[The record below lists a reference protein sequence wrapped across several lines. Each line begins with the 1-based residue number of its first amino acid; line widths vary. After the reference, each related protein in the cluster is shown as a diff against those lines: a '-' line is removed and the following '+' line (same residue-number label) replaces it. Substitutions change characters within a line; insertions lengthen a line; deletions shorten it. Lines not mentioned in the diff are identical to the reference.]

1 MKSKN
6 PAPPADTSELE
17 TIRALFDGG
26 RLTQARQLVGLL
38 KADVAQSV
46 HLSPA
51 AIGQFEAGTIKPTEA
66 TIGRL
71 ALALGIPAAFFGADR
86 PRYTVTEDEVHFR
99 SLRSTSKRDRAK
111 ARVQVELLAQM
122 VQTLERQ
129 VRLPKVDLPSLDA
142 AISPADAAKAVRE
155 SWNLGEGPI
164 GDVVGLL
171 ERHGVIVAR
180 LSAATDELDAFS
192 CWIGDRPFVVL
203 VANKDAADRSRF
215 DGAHELAHLLLH
227 HDAQPGDPE
236 LERAAHA
243 FAAELLAPSAAI
255 LPMLPSRVDWRRL
268 AELKFIWGVSMAML
282 LRRMRDLGRISDASF
297 RRGMMEMGKLRWR
310 KNEPVALGQ
319 PEQPE
324 LLSRAIDLLS
334 RERGYGLP
342 ELASD
347 LGLRPETLKGFVVAL
362 DAPARADLSG

>member
-1 MKSKN
+1 MTSKT
-6 PAPPADTSELE
+6 PVPPADASDLE

-26 RLTQARQLVGLL
+26 RLTQARQFAGML
-38 KADVAQSV
+38 KADLAERV

-51 AIGQFEAGTIKPTEA
+51 AIGQFEAGVTKPTEA

-71 ALALGIPAAFFGADR
+71 ALALGVPAAFFGADR
-86 PRYTVTEDEVHFR
+86 PRYILTEDEVHFR

-111 ARVQVELLAQM
+111 ARVQVELLAQL
-122 VQTLERQ
+122 VGTLERQ
-129 VRLPKVDLPSLDA
+129 VRLPKVDLPVLDQDASPSDA
-142 AISPADAAKAVRE
+142 ARAVRLT
-155 SWNLGEGPI
+155 WDLGEGPI

-192 CWIGDRPFVVL
+192 CWIGERPFVVL

-215 DGAHELAHLLLH
+215 DAAHELAHLLLH

-236 LERAAHA
+236 LERAAHS
-243 FAAELLAPSAAI
+243 FAAEFLAPSASI
-255 LPMLPSRVDWRRL
+255 LPMLPARVDWRRL
-268 AELKFIWGVSMAML
+268 AELKFSWGVSMAML
-282 LRRMRDLGRISDASF
+282 LRRMRDLGRISDASY
-297 RRGMMEMGKLRWR
+297 RRGMIEMGKLRWR
-310 KNEPVALGQ
+310 TNEPVALGQ

-324 LLSRAIDLLS
+324 LLSRAVQLLA

-347 LGLRPETLKGFVVAL
+347 LALRPETLKGFVVAL
-362 DAPARADLSG
+362 DASARPDLAV